1 VHRDLKKL
9 VEPTPKFRLF
19 RQDLADNCPNW
30 NPKRLIDHGLLTKFQ
45 GLRKGVTGLEQ
56 DG

>member
-1 VHRDLKKL
+1 VHRDLKKF
-9 VEPTPKFRLF
+9 VDTKPNFRLF
-19 RQDLADNCPNW
+19 RQGLADNCPHW
-30 NPKRLIDHGLLTKFQ
+30 NLKKLIDYGLLTKFQ